1 MVRQPITQPPMSFD
15 EFLAWYPA
23 EGGRYELIRGEI
35 VEVRPVGAHELIAA
49 YLSEELALEI
59 RRLGLPYVVSRN
71 TLVRPKR
78 AYEGALPDIIVL
90 NRQALADDPDW
101 SHSSTISRGESAR
114 LVIEIVS
121 TNWQDDYAYK
131 VADYEQLGIPEYW
144 IINYQGLGGVRY
156 IGSPKQPTI
165 TIYTLVNEEY
175 QGSLYRLSDPLRSAQ
190 FPDLSL
196 TLDQI
201 IAASGR

>member
-1 MVRQPITQPPMSFD
+1 MVGQLITQLPISFD

-23 EGGRYELIRGEI
+23 EGSRYELIRGEI
-35 VEVRPVGAHELIAA
+35 VEAYPIGAHELIAA
-49 YLSEELALEI
+49 YLCEELALES
-59 RRLGLPYVVSRN
+59 RRLKLPYVVSRN
-71 TLVRPKR
+71 TLVKPLR
-78 AYEGALPDIIVL
+78 AYQGALPDVIVL
-90 NRQALADDPDW
+90 DKQTLADDPYW
-101 SHSSTISRGESAR
+101 SRSSTISKGASAR

-144 IINYQGLGGVRY
+144 IIDYQGLGGVRY

-165 TIYTLVNEEY
+165 TVYTLVEEEY
-175 QGSLYRLSDPLRSAQ
+175 QGSLYRLGDTLRSTQ
-190 FPDLSL
+190 FPELVL

-201 IAASGR
+201 ITASH